1 MCPSPTAAPCPGLLL
16 AGQGWWH
23 RVVAPGGGTGWW
35 HGVVAHCGGTL
46 WWHSAV
52 HALVHGG
59 SSEGVMPSMDPRLS
73 LPLGFRK
80 LWGLGTG
87 TTLSIWG
94 FSSDTKMKNCFS
106 VLLKTL

>member
-1 MCPSPTAAPCPGLLL
+1 M
-16 AGQGWWH
+16 
-23 RVVAPGGGTGWW
+23 VARG
-35 HGVVAHCGGTL
+35 GGTL